1 MNYYYPHYLPYFWF
15 IVWSYVIISGFL
27 LDPTSLSVLF
37 LDSPLKYITCIF
49 YTLFGQDGTLL
60 ALRAKSMLE
69 HEKTN
74 FYFTIS
80 LFGILLMSIV
90 FILSITFFTDELPQI
105 HPQRL
110 LTSVETIII

>member
-37 LDSPLKYITCIF
+37 LGSPLKYITCIF

-90 FILSITFFTDELPQI
+90 FILSITFFTDELP
-105 HPQRL
+105 
-110 LTSVETIII
+110 